1 MASRALFTI
10 GRHPDGEPGWWV
22 TARVEWGEGS
32 SVQGLARSVPF
43 RTQRDARAWIVE
55 QFGPRVVINGR
66 EVGWQGRRRR

>member
-1 MASRALFTI
+1 
-10 GRHPDGEPGWWV
+10 
-22 TARVEWGEGS
+22 
-32 SVQGLARSVPF
+32 VPF